1 MGNLEDLIKGPLD
14 FVINR
19 KFKVRVYDD
28 LAEKLDTFDWS
39 LQEIS
44 LFLMTNNNKIKRI
57 DIHTE
62 IGV

>member
-1 MGNLEDLIKGPLD
+1 MGNLEDMIKGPLD

-28 LAEKLDTFDWS
+28 LAEKLDTFEWS

-62 IGV
+62 MI